1 MLQRLQANSFR
12 VWLLRVLLWL
22 VPLCALWWW
31 LGGSDWFLRVLSLLA
46 DAVLPKWV
54 FADVREMVWQ
64 GNQTWR
70 VRTLLPVE
78 SSGENLVV
86 FISKERL
93 THMVLGFPLLW
104 ALLLA
109 TKGPKVWRMILGT
122 GLLTLVELFN
132 VASHLWAMLAV
143 VVNHRASL
151 IDTNLLPPPFT
162 VRTTPYADWVFH
174 LSSYA
179 YYMSIVVT
187 PLIAPVLVWVGLCQ
201 RGIRRLVVAV
211 RRKAVRQRLA

>member
-1 MLQRLQANSFR
+1 
-12 VWLLRVLLWL
+12 
-22 VPLCALWWW
+22 
-31 LGGSDWFLRVLSLLA
+31 
-46 DAVLPKWV
+46 
-54 FADVREMVWQ
+54 
-64 GNQTWR
+64 
-70 VRTLLPVE
+70 
-78 SSGENLVV
+78 
-86 FISKERL
+86 
-93 THMVLGFPLLW
+93 
-104 ALLLA
+104 
-109 TKGPKVWRMILGT
+109 MILGT